1 MRRSLPFDPRRCW
14 ATISAGRPAKQ
25 LRWNAD
31 ERTGGLPTQSRP
43 PRGLRGGS
51 RIADSLR
58 QPTAGKDTGHEQALS
73 VRRHRRE
80 HRADRV
86 RRRSIVTGFKG
97 RDRVHS
103 DLAREQIVGTPDS
116 SIPNQLVNAGA
127 PARGRHAL
135 RRGGGGEGEATLHTL
150 WWPPSKVNGR
160 YLAPWLAARDEEA
173 VADHPP
179 QSGGLAVQTDLH
191 RDYIAS

>member
-1 MRRSLPFDPRRCW
+1 LQTRCVN
-14 ATISAGRPAKQ
+14 RPQ
-25 LRWNAD
+25 
-31 ERTGGLPTQSRP
+31 ERTLATSKLFRYGG
-43 PRGLRGGS
+43 
-51 RIADSLR
+51 IVA
-58 QPTAGKDTGHEQALS
+58 
-73 VRRHRRE
+73 
-80 HRADRV
+80 
-86 RRRSIVTGFKG
+86 SIVLIAFGAAPSSPGSKG

-160 YLAPWLAARDEEA
+160 YLAAWLAVRDEEA
-173 VADHPP
+173 VADRLP